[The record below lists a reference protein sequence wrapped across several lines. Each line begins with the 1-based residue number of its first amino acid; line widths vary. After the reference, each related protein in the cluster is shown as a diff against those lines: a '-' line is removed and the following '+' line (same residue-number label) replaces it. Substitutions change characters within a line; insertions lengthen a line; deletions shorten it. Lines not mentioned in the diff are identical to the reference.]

1 MSIWYHSKEKWAKAS
16 WFKEELNLDAYLIC
30 TGPSL
35 AKINKDIRGVGRKIF
50 GINTSYPKVIPDI
63 WMGMD
68 DIDCYDKNILYEP
81 FPKIFRGSF
90 EKMNADGK
98 SILKFPE
105 IYFASVKE
113 QESCDIFTSLT
124 DESAFVWKK
133 NTLYICIQ
141 LIIRMGAKKIHFVGC
156 DLGGDKD
163 YFDDRVL
170 TPSQR
175 KYNRQLYSDQLRM
188 LKDINELCIKNKIEL
203 ISCTNNSPINTFM
216 QYINLDEAINITEST
231 HKIIEKTEIK
241 HCLDIKTI
249 RPINKKVNNKSK
261 DKVAVITP
269 TRGDRSVFLEKCKIY
284 VGDQTIQPD
293 EFIIVDHEPDPIY
306 LSPKMDQIKRVIKG
320 VEIAK
325 NAKCRRVIV
334 MEDDDYYG
342 NDYIESILN
351 NWESEF
357 MIGSYTTNSYHIL
370 LKKYLNWG
378 KKHQLYVNN
387 KKLPTVLSTLSQT
400 SFTVE
405 FFDYFLQSKM
415 LGRNSNLDVDLW
427 TYSGLF
433 NLPTKLIKN
442 ESFLA
447 IKHNMSLCAGGM
459 HSSLD
464 VWKNANE
471 DPEFKYLEKTV
482 GKSHAGFYKQLHES
496 NQGAKLRQ

>member
-1 MSIWYHSKEKWAKAS
+1 MSIWYLSGEKFVKAS
-16 WFKEELNLDAYLIC
+16 WFKKELNLDAYLIC

-35 AKINKDIRGVGRKIF
+35 AKVNKDIRGVGRKIF
-50 GINTSYPKVIPDI
+50 GINTSYPKIIPDI

-81 FPKIFRGSF
+81 FPKVFRGSY
-90 EKMNADGK
+90 EKMSFDGK
-98 SILKFPE
+98 SILDFPE
-105 IYFASVKE
+105 VYFASVTE
-113 QESCDIFTSLT
+113 QPGNNIFTSLT
-124 DESAFVWKK
+124 DEFPFVWKK

-141 LIIRMGAKKIHFVGC
+141 LIIKMGAKKIHFVGC

-170 TPSQR
+170 KLEQR
-175 KYNRQLYSDQLRM
+175 KYNRELYSYQFGM
-188 LKDINELCIKNKIEL
+188 LKDINELCKKNKIQL
-203 ISCTNNSPINTFM
+203 ISCTDNSPINNFM
-216 QYINLDEAINITEST
+216 EYIDIDRAINITEST
-231 HKIIEKTEIK
+231 HKIISKSQIK
-241 HCLDIKTI
+241 HCLDTKTT
-249 RPINKKVNNKSK
+249 PLINKKVNNKSR

-269 TRGDRSVFLEKCKIY
+269 TRGDRSIFLERCKIY
-284 VGDQTIQPD
+284 LKDQTIQPD

-306 LSPKMDQIKRVIKG
+306 LSPKMDQIKRVING

-325 NAKCRRVIV
+325 RAECNKIII

-342 NDYIESILN
+342 NDYIENVLN
-351 NWESEF
+351 NWRNEF
-357 MIGSYTTNSYHIL
+357 IVGSCTINSYHIL

-378 KKHQLYVNN
+378 EQHQLYVNN
-387 KKLPTVLSTLSQT
+387 KKLPIGSTLSQT
-400 SFTVE
+400 SFTVQ
-405 FFDYFLQSKM
+405 FFDHFLNGKM

-433 NLPTKLIKN
+433 NVPVKLIKN

-459 HSSLD
+459 HSSLG
-464 VWKNANE
+464 VWENANE

-482 GKSHAGFYKQLHES
+482 GKFHTDFYKQLYES
-496 NQGAKLRQ
+496 NQGSKLR